1 MNILYLT
8 LPGQPIAEART
19 RRGAHGQ
26 WYNPQ
31 QKQMDAAKRI
41 IKEQLP
47 EGFIMIPKGV
57 PVTVNCVWFFAPSET
72 EKKRKGFIERIA
84 GEDFPYLK
92 KCDRDNADK
101 FVLDRMSKMIF
112 FDDAQVFKGTL
123 EKYYSI
129 NPRTEIEIIY

>member
-1 MNILYLT
+1 MNILYIT

-19 RRGAHGQ
+19 RRGKYGQ

-41 IKEQLP
+41 IKDQLP

-57 PVTVNCVWFFAPSET
+57 PIIMNCAWFFAPSET

-84 GEDFPYLK
+84 NDDFPYLK
-92 KCDRDNADK
+92 RPDVDNLKK
-101 FVLDRMSKMIF
+101 FPMDRMNEIVF
-112 FDDAQVFKGTL
+112 ADDCQIYHETNFKF
-123 EKYYSI
+123 YSMT
-129 NPRTEIEIIY
+129 PRTEIEIIY